1 MGIGDENMYDV
12 AIIGAG
18 VVGSACARVLSRYR
32 LSVALVEAA
41 ADVAMGA
48 SRANSAIVHAG
59 YDCEPGTLMAR
70 FNVAGNALYDQW
82 CSQLD
87 VPLMRCGS
95 FVLAFDEQDE
105 KQLEKLLDYGRQNG
119 VPELSIIPGS
129 QALEMEPNL
138 NPQVRSVLWAKT
150 GGITCPYEMTQACAE
165 NAAANGVTI
174 LTDFKVVQIDSGE
187 TFTLKSA
194 RGQSIAARY
203 LVNAAGLYADEIS
216 GMAGGEPFTITP
228 RQGEYMLMD
237 KTAGQVVHTV
247 IFQTPSKM
255 GKGIL
260 VSPTVDGNLF
270 AGPTARD
277 TDDKTDTSTTAQGMA
292 EIQRFARKS
301 VPDIPLNR
309 VITAFTGIRA
319 TPHPHDFIIGV
330 SKLQPRLIQC
340 AGICSPGL
348 TSAPAIAENLPA
360 LCRQAGLELVEKDDY
375 NPTRAHIARFA
386 RMTPA
391 QREAA
396 IAQDPRYGRVICR
409 CETITEAEIVQ
420 AIARGARTLDGV
432 KRRCRAG
439 MGRCQGGFCAPRVME
454 IISRETGIPMTEL
467 TKFGGGSRLLAGG
480 IKEELK

>member
-1 MGIGDENMYDV
+1 
-12 AIIGAG
+12 
-18 VVGSACARVLSRYR
+18 
-32 LSVALVEAA
+32 
-41 ADVAMGA
+41 
-48 SRANSAIVHAG
+48 
-59 YDCEPGTLMAR
+59 
-70 FNVAGNALYDQW
+70 
-82 CSQLD
+82 
-87 VPLMRCGS
+87 
-95 FVLAFDEQDE
+95 
-105 KQLEKLLDYGRQNG
+105 
-119 VPELSIIPGS
+119 
-129 QALEMEPNL
+129 MEPNL

-348 TSAPAIAENLPA
+348 TSAPEIAENLPA

-439 MGRCQGGFCAPRVME
+439 MGRCQGAFAR
-454 IISRETGIPMTEL
+454 R
-467 TKFGGGSRLLAGG
+467 A
-480 IKEELK
+480 